1 MPDKMKRRLIYPEDS
16 SWDPGN
22 RKMKQIGCTGR
33 RASLTLEAALTVPLF
48 LLAWLAVICV
58 MDIYRI
64 QAEVKT
70 SLSESARELGMYA
83 AAAQGEGQ
91 SPVDVISTAA
101 CILYGRQKLP
111 DLGDQV
117 QISLLRSSYQDST
130 VTLRADIFYT
140 LPVGFGPWQTILLK
154 NTASSGAWT
163 GDDGNRG
170 LISGE
175 GGCEE
180 MVYITETESVY
191 HTSAS
196 CTHIHLSIH
205 AGTLSSVH
213 NLKNA
218 YGEIYESCSKCNGN
232 ASSGTVYYTERGD
245 CYHSDAGCSGLKRT
259 VRLVKKSETEGKAM
273 CTRCRQ
279 REE

>member
-154 NTASSGAWT
+154 NTASAGAWT

-196 CTHIHLSIH
+196 CTHIHLSSMREPCPPFTISEMPMGRFMR
-205 AGTLSSVH
+205 AVPNAMGTPLREPS
-213 NLKNA
+213 
-218 YGEIYESCSKCNGN
+218 II
-232 ASSGTVYYTERGD
+232 R
-245 CYHSDAGCSGLKRT
+245 R
-259 VRLVKKSETEGKAM
+259 EGIVTTAM
-273 CTRCRQ
+273 PGAAD
-279 REE
+279 